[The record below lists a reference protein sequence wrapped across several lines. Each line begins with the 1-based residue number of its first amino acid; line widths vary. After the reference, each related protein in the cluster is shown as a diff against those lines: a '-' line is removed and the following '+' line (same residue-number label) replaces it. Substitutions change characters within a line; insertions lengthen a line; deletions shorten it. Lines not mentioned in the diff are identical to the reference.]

1 MTPKHDLTQVPLPT
15 AEQASALE
23 TLAHRVQSAIA
34 FFEGRRDA
42 FGERCAETEG
52 KHLRVGVNSALVEAS
67 AMARLMFRKG
77 LITAAEYFDVLIETW
92 EQEVDSY
99 RARIKTIDPR
109 LEI

>member
-1 MTPKHDLTQVPLPT
+1 MPKHDTSQVPLPT
-15 AEQASALE
+15 PEQAEMLCS
-23 TLAHRVQSAIA
+23 LAHRVQSAIA
-34 FFEGRRDA
+34 LFEGRRDA

-67 AMARLMFRKG
+67 ALARLLFRKG
-77 LITAAEYFDVLIETW
+77 MMTAAEYYDALIETW

-99 RARIKTIDPR
+99 REKIKRIDPR

>member
-1 MTPKHDLTQVPLPT
+1 LPKHDLTQVPLPT
-15 AEQASALE
+15 PEQASALE
-23 TLAHRVQSAIA
+23 ALAHRVQSAVA

-42 FGERCAETEG
+42 FGERCAETES

-67 AMARLMFRKG
+67 ALARLMFRKG
-77 LITAAEYFDVLIETW
+77 MMSAEEYFDTLIEQW

-99 RARIKTIDPR
+99 RVRIKRIDPR

>member
-1 MTPKHDLTQVPLPT
+1 VPKHDLTQVPLPT
-15 AEQASALE
+15 PEQASVLE
-23 TLAHRVQSAIA
+23 ILAHRVQSAVA

-42 FGERCAETEG
+42 FGERYAETET

-67 AMARLMFRKG
+67 ALGRLMFRKG
-77 LITAAEYFDVLIETW
+77 LMTAAEYYDALIEAW

-99 RARIKTIDPR
+99 RERIKRIDPR

>member
-1 MTPKHDLTQVPLPT
+1 VAKHDFSQVPLPT

-23 TLAHRVQSAIA
+23 TLGHRVQSAVA

-42 FGERCAETEG
+42 FGERCAETES
-52 KHLRVGVNSALVEAS
+52 KHLRVGVNSALVETA
-67 AMARLMFRKG
+67 ALARLMFRKG
-77 LITAAEYFDVLIETW
+77 LISAAEYYDTLIEAW

-99 RARIKTIDPR
+99 RARIKQIDPR